1 MLKGSIVA
9 IVTPFKNGKI
19 DETALRNLINWHI
32 DEGTHGIVPVGTTG
46 ESPTL
51 DHNEHKEV
59 VEIVIDQVNGRVPVI
74 AGAGSNSTAEAIS
87 LLMHAEAVGAD
98 AALVVTP
105 YYNKPTQEGLFE
117 HFKAINNASM
127 GIPIMIYNIPPRSV
141 IDMSVEV
148 MAKLSNLENIIGVK
162 DATSDLSRV
171 EKQKIQ
177 CRDGFLQF
185 SGEDITAFEFMK
197 NGGNG
202 CISVT
207 ANVLPKLCSEFQNLC
222 IEGNYDEA
230 LKIHKK
236 LEPMHNALFI
246 ETSPSP
252 VKYVLSKIGRINDE
266 LRLPLVNI
274 RQETREILDKV
285 ISDLDLIWCHLNQVD
300 QREI

>member
-1 MLKGSIVA
+1 MFKGSIVA

-19 DETALRNLINWHI
+19 DETSLRNLVNWHI

-51 DHNEHKEV
+51 DHSEHREV
-59 VEIVIDQVNGRVPVI
+59 VEIVIDQVNNRVPVI
-74 AGAGSNSTAEAIS
+74 AGAGSNSTSEAIS
-87 LLMHAEAVGAD
+87 LLMHAESVGAD
-98 AALVVTP
+98 AALIVTP
-105 YYNKPTQEGLFE
+105 YYNKPTQEGLYE
-117 HFKAINNASM
+117 HFKAINRASM
-127 GIPIMIYNIPPRSV
+127 GIPIIIYNIPPRSIV
-141 IDMSVEV
+141 DMSVEV
-148 MAKLSNLENIIGVK
+148 MGKLSNLDNIIGVK

-171 EKQKIQ
+171 EKQKKQ
-177 CRDGFLQF
+177 CKDGFLQF

-207 ANVLPKLCSEFQNLC
+207 ANVLPKLCSDFQNLC

-252 VKYVLSKIGRINDE
+252 VKYVLSKMGRIEDE
-266 LRLPLVNI
+266 LRLPLVSI
-274 RQETREILDKV
+274 RQETKEILDKV
-285 ISDLDLIWCHLNQVD
+285 ISDLDLI
-300 QREI
+300 

>member
-1 MLKGSIVA
+1 MFKGSIVA

-19 DETALRNLINWHI
+19 DETSLRNLVNWHI
-32 DEGTHGIVPVGTTG
+32 AEGTHGIVPVGTTG

-51 DHNEHKEV
+51 DHSEHREV
-59 VEIVIDQVNGRVPVI
+59 VEIVIDQVNNRVPVI
-74 AGAGSNSTAEAIS
+74 AGAGSNSTSEAIS
-87 LLMHAEAVGAD
+87 LLMHAESVGAD
-98 AALVVTP
+98 AALIVTP
-105 YYNKPTQEGLFE
+105 YYNKPTQEGLYE
-117 HFKAINNASM
+117 HFKAINRASM
-127 GIPIMIYNIPPRSV
+127 GIPIIIYNIPPRSIV
-141 IDMSVEV
+141 DMSVEV
-148 MAKLSNLENIIGVK
+148 MGQLSNLENIIGVK

-171 EKQKIQ
+171 EKQKKQ
-177 CRDGFLQF
+177 CKDGFLQF

-207 ANVLPKLCSEFQNLC
+207 ANVLPKLCSDFQNLC

-252 VKYVLSKIGRINDE
+252 VKYVLSKMGRIEDE
-266 LRLPLVNI
+266 LRLPLVSI
-274 RQETREILDKV
+274 RQETKEILDKV
-285 ISDLDLIWCHLNQVD
+285 ISDLDLI
-300 QREI
+300 

>member
-1 MLKGSIVA
+1 MFKGSIVA

-19 DETALRNLINWHI
+19 DETSLRNLVNWHI

-51 DHNEHKEV
+51 DHSEHREV
-59 VEIVIDQVNGRVPVI
+59 VEIVIDQVNNRVPVI
-74 AGAGSNSTAEAIS
+74 AGAGSNSTSEAIS
-87 LLMHAEAVGAD
+87 LLMHAESVGAD
-98 AALVVTP
+98 AALIVTP
-105 YYNKPTQEGLFE
+105 YYNKPTQEGLYE
-117 HFKAINNASM
+117 HFKAINKASM
-127 GIPIMIYNIPPRSV
+127 GIPIMIYNIPPRSIV
-141 IDMSVEV
+141 DMSVEV
-148 MAKLSNLENIIGVK
+148 MGKLSNLENIIGVK

-171 EKQKIQ
+171 EKQKNQ
-177 CRDGFLQF
+177 CKDGFLQF

-207 ANVLPKLCSEFQNLC
+207 ANVLPKLCSDFQNLC
-222 IEGNYDEA
+222 LEGNYDEA

-252 VKYVLSKIGRINDE
+252 VKYVLSKMGRIEDE
-266 LRLPLVNI
+266 LRLPLVSI
-274 RQETREILDKV
+274 RQETKEILDKV
-285 ISDLDLIWCHLNQVD
+285 IFDLDLI
-300 QREI
+300 

>member
-1 MLKGSIVA
+1 MILMEKMFKGSIVA

-19 DETALRNLINWHI
+19 DETSLRNLVNWHI

-51 DHNEHKEV
+51 DHSEHREV
-59 VEIVIDQVNGRVPVI
+59 VEIVIDQVNNRVPVI
-74 AGAGSNSTAEAIS
+74 AGAGSNSTSEAIS
-87 LLMHAEAVGAD
+87 LLMHAESVGAD
-98 AALVVTP
+98 AALIVTP
-105 YYNKPTQEGLFE
+105 YYNKPTQEGLYE
-117 HFKAINNASM
+117 HFKAINRASM
-127 GIPIMIYNIPPRSV
+127 GIPIIIYNIPPRSIV
-141 IDMSVEV
+141 DMSVEV
-148 MAKLSNLENIIGVK
+148 MGKLSNLENIIGVK

-171 EKQKIQ
+171 EKQKKQ
-177 CRDGFLQF
+177 SKDGFLQF

-207 ANVLPKLCSEFQNLC
+207 ANVLPKLCSDFQNLC
-222 IEGNYDEA
+222 LEGNYDEA

-252 VKYVLSKIGRINDE
+252 VKYVLSKMGRIEDE
-266 LRLPLVNI
+266 LRLPLVSI
-274 RQETREILDKV
+274 RQETKEILDKV
-285 ISDLDLIWCHLNQVD
+285 ISDLDLI
-300 QREI
+300 

>member
-1 MLKGSIVA
+1 MFKGSIVA

-19 DETALRNLINWHI
+19 DETSLRNLVNWHI

-51 DHNEHKEV
+51 DHNEHREV
-59 VEIVIDQVNGRVPVI
+59 VEIVIDQVNNRVPVI
-74 AGAGSNSTAEAIS
+74 AGAGSNSTSEAIS
-87 LLMHAEAVGAD
+87 LLMHAESVGAD
-98 AALVVTP
+98 AALIVTP
-105 YYNKPTQEGLFE
+105 YYNKPTQEGLYE
-117 HFKAINNASM
+117 HFKAIDKASM
-127 GIPIMIYNIPPRSV
+127 GIPIMIYNIPPRSIV
-141 IDMSVEV
+141 DMSVEV
-148 MAKLSNLENIIGVK
+148 MGKLSNLENIIGVK

-171 EKQKIQ
+171 EKQKNQ
-177 CRDGFLQF
+177 CKDGFLQF

-207 ANVLPKLCSEFQNLC
+207 ANVLPKLCSDFQNLC
-222 IEGNYDEA
+222 LEGNYDEA

-252 VKYVLSKIGRINDE
+252 VKYVLSKMGLIEDE
-266 LRLPLVNI
+266 LRLPLVSI
-274 RQETREILDKV
+274 RQETKEILDKV
-285 ISDLDLIWCHLNQVD
+285 ISDLDLI
-300 QREI
+300 

>member
-1 MLKGSIVA
+1 
-9 IVTPFKNGKI
+9 
-19 DETALRNLINWHI
+19 
-32 DEGTHGIVPVGTTG
+32 
-46 ESPTL
+46 
-51 DHNEHKEV
+51 
-59 VEIVIDQVNGRVPVI
+59 VPVI
-74 AGAGSNSTAEAIS
+74 AGAGSNSTSEAIS

-105 YYNKPTQEGLFE
+105 YYNKPTQEGLYE

-127 GIPIMIYNIPPRSV
+127 GIPIMIYNIPPRSIV
-141 IDMSVEV
+141 DMSVEV

-171 EKQKIQ
+171 KKQQDQ
-177 CRDGFLQF
+177 CKYGFLQF
-185 SGEDITAFEFMK
+185 SGEDITAYEFMK

-207 ANVLPKLCSEFQNLC
+207 ANVLPRLCSEFQNLC
-222 IEGNYDEA
+222 IEGDYDEA

-252 VKYVLSKIGRINDE
+252 VKYVLSKMGRIEDE
-266 LRLPLVNI
+266 IRLPLVNI
-274 RQETREILDKV
+274 RPETREILDKV
-285 ISDLDLIWCHLNQVD
+285 IYDLDLI
-300 QREI
+300 

>member
-1 MLKGSIVA
+1 MFKGSIVA

-19 DETALRNLINWHI
+19 DETSLRNLVNWHI

-51 DHNEHKEV
+51 DHNEHREV
-59 VEIVIDQVNGRVPVI
+59 VEIVIDQVNNRVPVI
-74 AGAGSNSTAEAIS
+74 AGAGSNSTSEAIS
-87 LLMHAEAVGAD
+87 LLMHAESVGAD
-98 AALVVTP
+98 AALIVTP
-105 YYNKPTQEGLFE
+105 YYNKPTQEGLYE
-117 HFKAINNASM
+117 HFKAINRASM
-127 GIPIMIYNIPPRSV
+127 GIPIIIYNIPPRSIV
-141 IDMSVEV
+141 DMSVEV
-148 MAKLSNLENIIGVK
+148 MGKLSNLDNIIGVK

-171 EKQKIQ
+171 EKQKKQ
-177 CRDGFLQF
+177 CKDGFLQF

-207 ANVLPKLCSEFQNLC
+207 ANVLPKLCSDFQNLC

-252 VKYVLSKIGRINDE
+252 VKYVLSKMGRIEDE
-266 LRLPLVNI
+266 LRLPLVSI
-274 RQETREILDKV
+274 RQETKEILDKV
-285 ISDLDLIWCHLNQVD
+285 ISDLDLI
-300 QREI
+300 

>member
-1 MLKGSIVA
+1 MFKGSIVA
-9 IVTPFKNGKI
+9 IVTPFKNDKI
-19 DETALRNLINWHI
+19 DETSLRNLVNWHI

-59 VEIVIDQVNGRVPVI
+59 VEIVIDQVNNRVPVI
-74 AGAGSNSTAEAIS
+74 AGAGSNSTSEAIS

-105 YYNKPTQEGLFE
+105 YYNKPTQEGLYE

-141 IDMSVEV
+141 VDMSIEI

-171 EKQKIQ
+171 KKQQEQ
-177 CRDGFLQF
+177 CNSGFLQF
-185 SGEDITAFEFMK
+185 SGEDITAYEFMR
-197 NGGNG
+197 NGGKG

-207 ANVLPKLCSEFQNLC
+207 ANVLPRLCSEFQNLC
-222 IEGNYDEA
+222 MEGKYDEA

-252 VKYVLSKIGRINDE
+252 VKYVLSKMGRIEDE

-274 RQETREILDKV
+274 KQETREILDKV
-285 ISDLDLIWCHLNQVD
+285 ISDLDLI
-300 QREI
+300 

>member
-1 MLKGSIVA
+1 MFKGSIVA

-19 DETALRNLINWHI
+19 DETSLRNLVNWHI

-51 DHNEHKEV
+51 DHSEHREV
-59 VEIVIDQVNGRVPVI
+59 VEIVIDQVNNRVPVI
-74 AGAGSNSTAEAIS
+74 AGAGSNSTSEAIS
-87 LLMHAEAVGAD
+87 LLMHAESVGAD
-98 AALVVTP
+98 AALIVTP
-105 YYNKPTQEGLFE
+105 YYNKPTQEGLYE
-117 HFKAINNASM
+117 HFKAINRASM
-127 GIPIMIYNIPPRSV
+127 GIPIIIYNIPPRSIV
-141 IDMSVEV
+141 DMSVEV
-148 MAKLSNLENIIGVK
+148 MGQLSNLENIIGVK

-171 EKQKIQ
+171 KKQKKQ
-177 CRDGFLQF
+177 CKDGFLQF

-207 ANVLPKLCSEFQNLC
+207 ANVLPKLCSDFQNLC
-222 IEGNYDEA
+222 LEGNYDEA

-252 VKYVLSKIGRINDE
+252 VKYVLSKMGRIEDE
-266 LRLPLVNI
+266 LRLPLVSI
-274 RQETREILDKV
+274 RQETKEILDKV
-285 ISDLDLIWCHLNQVD
+285 ISDLDLI
-300 QREI
+300 

>member
-1 MLKGSIVA
+1 MFKGSIVA

-19 DETALRNLINWHI
+19 DETSLRNLVNWHI
-32 DEGTHGIVPVGTTG
+32 AEGTHGIVPVGTTG

-51 DHNEHKEV
+51 DHSEHRDV
-59 VEIVIDQVNGRVPVI
+59 VESVIDQVNNRVPVI
-74 AGAGSNSTAEAIS
+74 AGAGSNSTSEAIS
-87 LLMHAEAVGAD
+87 LLMHAESVGAD
-98 AALVVTP
+98 AALIVTP
-105 YYNKPTQEGLFE
+105 YYNKPTQEGLYE
-117 HFKAINNASM
+117 HFKAINRASM
-127 GIPIMIYNIPPRSV
+127 GIPIIIYNIPPRSIV
-141 IDMSVEV
+141 DMSIEV
-148 MAKLSNLENIIGVK
+148 MGQLSNLENIIGVK

-171 EKQKIQ
+171 EKQKKQ
-177 CRDGFLQF
+177 CKDGFLQF

-207 ANVLPKLCSEFQNLC
+207 ANVLPKLCSDFQNLC

-252 VKYVLSKIGRINDE
+252 VKYVLSKMGRIEDE
-266 LRLPLVNI
+266 LRLPLVSI
-274 RQETREILDKV
+274 RQETKEILDKV
-285 ISDLDLIWCHLNQVD
+285 ISDLDLI
-300 QREI
+300 

>member
-1 MLKGSIVA
+1 MFKGSIVA

-19 DETALRNLINWHI
+19 DETSLRNLVNWHI

-51 DHNEHKEV
+51 DHNEHREV
-59 VEIVIDQVNGRVPVI
+59 VEIVIDQVNNRVPVI
-74 AGAGSNSTAEAIS
+74 AGAGSNSTSEAIS
-87 LLMHAEAVGAD
+87 LLMHAESVGAD
-98 AALVVTP
+98 AALIVTP
-105 YYNKPTQEGLFE
+105 YYNKPTQEGLYE
-117 HFKAINNASM
+117 HFKAINKASM
-127 GIPIMIYNIPPRSV
+127 GIPIMIYNIPPRSIV
-141 IDMSVEV
+141 DMSVEV
-148 MAKLSNLENIIGVK
+148 MGQLSNLENIIGVK

-171 EKQKIQ
+171 EKQKNQ
-177 CRDGFLQF
+177 CKDGFLQF

-207 ANVLPKLCSEFQNLC
+207 ANVLPKLCSDFQNLC
-222 IEGNYDEA
+222 LEGNYDEA

-252 VKYVLSKIGRINDE
+252 VKYVLSKMGRIEDE
-266 LRLPLVNI
+266 LRLPLVSI
-274 RQETREILDKV
+274 RQETKEILDKV
-285 ISDLDLIWCHLNQVD
+285 ISDLDLI
-300 QREI
+300 

>member
-1 MLKGSIVA
+1 MFKGSIVA

-19 DETALRNLINWHI
+19 DETSLRNLVNWHI
-32 DEGTHGIVPVGTTG
+32 AEGTHGIVPVGTTG

-51 DHNEHKEV
+51 DHSEHREV
-59 VEIVIDQVNGRVPVI
+59 VEIVIDQVNNRVPVI
-74 AGAGSNSTAEAIS
+74 AGAGSNSTSEAIS
-87 LLMHAEAVGAD
+87 LLMHAESVGAD
-98 AALVVTP
+98 AALIVTP
-105 YYNKPTQEGLFE
+105 YYNKPTQEGLYE
-117 HFKAINNASM
+117 HFKAINRASM
-127 GIPIMIYNIPPRSV
+127 GIPIIIYNIPPRSIV
-141 IDMSVEV
+141 DMSIEV
-148 MAKLSNLENIIGVK
+148 MGQLSNLENIIGVK

-171 EKQKIQ
+171 EKQKKQ
-177 CRDGFLQF
+177 CKDGFLQF

-207 ANVLPKLCSEFQNLC
+207 ANVLPKLCSDFQNLC

-252 VKYVLSKIGRINDE
+252 VKYVLSKMGRIEDE
-266 LRLPLVNI
+266 LRLPLVSI
-274 RQETREILDKV
+274 RQETKEILDKV
-285 ISDLDLIWCHLNQVD
+285 ISDLDLI
-300 QREI
+300 

>member
-1 MLKGSIVA
+1 MFKGSIVA

-19 DETALRNLINWHI
+19 DETSLRNLVNWHI

-51 DHNEHKEV
+51 DHNEHREV
-59 VEIVIDQVNGRVPVI
+59 VEIVIDQVNNRVPVI
-74 AGAGSNSTAEAIS
+74 AGAGSNSTSEAIS
-87 LLMHAEAVGAD
+87 LLMHAESVGAD
-98 AALVVTP
+98 AALIVTP
-105 YYNKPTQEGLFE
+105 YYKPTQEGLYE
-117 HFKAINNASM
+117 HFKAIDKASM
-127 GIPIMIYNIPPRSV
+127 GIPIMIYNIPPRSIV
-141 IDMSVEV
+141 DMSVEV
-148 MAKLSNLENIIGVK
+148 MGKLSNLENIIGVK

-171 EKQKIQ
+171 EKQKNQ
-177 CRDGFLQF
+177 CKDGFLQF

-207 ANVLPKLCSEFQNLC
+207 ANVLPKLCSDFQNLC
-222 IEGNYDEA
+222 LEGNYDEA

-252 VKYVLSKIGRINDE
+252 VKYVLSKMGLIEDE
-266 LRLPLVNI
+266 LRLPLVSI
-274 RQETREILDKV
+274 RQETKEILDKI
-285 ISDLDLIWCHLNQVD
+285 ISDLDLI
-300 QREI
+300 

>member
-1 MLKGSIVA
+1 MFKGSIVA

-19 DETALRNLINWHI
+19 DETSLRNLVNWHI

-51 DHNEHKEV
+51 DHSEHREV
-59 VEIVIDQVNGRVPVI
+59 VEIVIDQVNNRVPVI
-74 AGAGSNSTAEAIS
+74 AGAGSNSTSEAIS
-87 LLMHAEAVGAD
+87 LLMHAESVGAD
-98 AALVVTP
+98 AALIVTP
-105 YYNKPTQEGLFE
+105 YYNKPTQEGLYE
-117 HFKAINNASM
+117 HFKAINRASM
-127 GIPIMIYNIPPRSV
+127 GIPIIIYNIPPRSIV
-141 IDMSVEV
+141 DMSIEV
-148 MAKLSNLENIIGVK
+148 MGQLSNLENIIGVK

-171 EKQKIQ
+171 EKQKKQ
-177 CRDGFLQF
+177 CKDGFLQF

-207 ANVLPKLCSEFQNLC
+207 ANVLPKLCSDFQNLC

-252 VKYVLSKIGRINDE
+252 VKYVLSKMGRIEDE
-266 LRLPLVNI
+266 LRLPLVSI
-274 RQETREILDKV
+274 RQETKEILDKV
-285 ISDLDLIWCHLNQVD
+285 ISDLDLI
-300 QREI
+300 

>member
-1 MLKGSIVA
+1 MILMEKMFKGSIVA

-19 DETALRNLINWHI
+19 DETSLRNLVNWHI

-51 DHNEHKEV
+51 DHSEHREV
-59 VEIVIDQVNGRVPVI
+59 VEIVIDQVNNRVPVI
-74 AGAGSNSTAEAIS
+74 AGAGSNSTSEAIS
-87 LLMHAEAVGAD
+87 LLMHAESVGAD
-98 AALVVTP
+98 AALIVTP
-105 YYNKPTQEGLFE
+105 YYNKPTQEGLYE
-117 HFKAINNASM
+117 HFKAINKASM
-127 GIPIMIYNIPPRSV
+127 GIPIIIYNIPPRSIV
-141 IDMSVEV
+141 DMSVEV
-148 MAKLSNLENIIGVK
+148 MGKLSNLENIIGVK

-171 EKQKIQ
+171 EKQKKQ
-177 CRDGFLQF
+177 CKDGFLQF

-207 ANVLPKLCSEFQNLC
+207 ANVLPKLCSDFQNLC

-252 VKYVLSKIGRINDE
+252 VKYVLSKMGRIEDD
-266 LRLPLVNI
+266 LRLPLVSI
-274 RQETREILDKV
+274 RQETKEILDKV
-285 ISDLDLIWCHLNQVD
+285 ISDLDLI
-300 QREI
+300 

>member
-1 MLKGSIVA
+1 MFKGSIVA

-19 DETALRNLINWHI
+19 DETSLRNLVNWHI

-51 DHNEHKEV
+51 DHSEHREV
-59 VEIVIDQVNGRVPVI
+59 VEIVIDQVNNRVPVI
-74 AGAGSNSTAEAIS
+74 AGAGSNSTSEAIS
-87 LLMHAEAVGAD
+87 LLMHAESVGAD
-98 AALVVTP
+98 AALIVTP
-105 YYNKPTQEGLFE
+105 YYNKPTQEGLYE
-117 HFKAINNASM
+117 HFKAINRASM
-127 GIPIMIYNIPPRSV
+127 GIPIIIYNIPPRSIV
-141 IDMSVEV
+141 DMSIEV
-148 MAKLSNLENIIGVK
+148 MGKLSNLENIIGVK

-171 EKQKIQ
+171 EKQKKQ
-177 CRDGFLQF
+177 SRDGFLQF

-207 ANVLPKLCSEFQNLC
+207 ANVLPKLCSDFQNLC

-252 VKYVLSKIGRINDE
+252 VKYVLSKMGRIEDE
-266 LRLPLVNI
+266 LRLPLVSI
-274 RQETREILDKV
+274 RQETKEILDKV
-285 ISDLDLIWCHLNQVD
+285 ISDLDLI
-300 QREI
+300 

>member
-1 MLKGSIVA
+1 MFKGSIVA

-19 DETALRNLINWHI
+19 DETSLRNLVNWHI

-51 DHNEHKEV
+51 DHNEHREV
-59 VEIVIDQVNGRVPVI
+59 VEIVIDQVNNRVPVI
-74 AGAGSNSTAEAIS
+74 AGAGSNSTSEAIS

-127 GIPIMIYNIPPRSV
+127 GIPIMIYNIPPRSIV
-141 IDMSVEV
+141 DMSVEV
-148 MAKLSNLENIIGVK
+148 MAKLSNLENIVGVK

-171 EKQKIQ
+171 KKQKDQ
-177 CRDGFLQF
+177 CKSGFLQF
-185 SGEDITAFEFMK
+185 SGEDITAYEFMK

-207 ANVLPKLCSEFQNLC
+207 ANVLPRLCSEFQNLC
-222 IEGNYDEA
+222 IQGNYDEA

-252 VKYVLSKIGRINDE
+252 VKYVLSKMGKIKDE

-285 ISDLDLIWCHLNQVD
+285 ISDLDLI
-300 QREI
+300 

>member
-117 HFKAINNASM
+117 HFKALNNASM

-148 MAKLSNLENIIGVK
+148 MAELSNLENIIGVK

-171 EKQKIQ
+171 KKQKIQ
-177 CRDGFLQF
+177 CKDGFLQF
-185 SGEDITAFEFMK
+185 SGEDITAYQFMK

-274 RQETREILDKV
+274 RQETKEILDKV
-285 ISDLDLIWCHLNQVD
+285 ISDLDLI
-300 QREI
+300 

>member
-1 MLKGSIVA
+1 MFKGSIVA

-19 DETALRNLINWHI
+19 DETSLRNLVNWHI

-51 DHNEHKEV
+51 DHYEHREV
-59 VEIVIDQVNGRVPVI
+59 VEIVIDQVNNRVPVI
-74 AGAGSNSTAEAIS
+74 AGAGSNSTSEAIS
-87 LLMHAEAVGAD
+87 LLMHAESVGAD
-98 AALVVTP
+98 AALIVTP
-105 YYNKPTQEGLFE
+105 YYNKPTQEGLYE
-117 HFKAINNASM
+117 HFKAINKASM
-127 GIPIMIYNIPPRSV
+127 GIPIMIYNIPPRSIV
-141 IDMSVEV
+141 DMSVEV
-148 MAKLSNLENIIGVK
+148 MGKLSNLENIIGVK

-171 EKQKIQ
+171 EKQKNQ
-177 CRDGFLQF
+177 CKDGFLQF

-207 ANVLPKLCSEFQNLC
+207 ANVLPKLCSDFQNLC
-222 IEGNYDEA
+222 LEGNYDEA

-252 VKYVLSKIGRINDE
+252 VKYVLSKMGRIEDE
-266 LRLPLVNI
+266 LRLPFVSI
-274 RQETREILDKV
+274 RQETKEILDKV
-285 ISDLDLIWCHLNQVD
+285 IFDLDLI
-300 QREI
+300 

>member
-1 MLKGSIVA
+1 MFKGSIVA

-19 DETALRNLINWHI
+19 DETSLRNLVNWHI

-51 DHNEHKEV
+51 DHNEHREV
-59 VEIVIDQVNGRVPVI
+59 VEIVIDQVNNRVPVI
-74 AGAGSNSTAEAIS
+74 AGAGSNSTSEAIS

-98 AALVVTP
+98 AALIVTP
-105 YYNKPTQEGLFE
+105 YYNKPTQEGLYE

-127 GIPIMIYNIPPRSV
+127 GIPIMIYNIPPRSI

-171 EKQKIQ
+171 EKQNNLCKS
-177 CRDGFLQF
+177 GFLQF
-185 SGEDITAFEFMK
+185 SGEDITAYEFMK

-207 ANVLPKLCSEFQNLC
+207 ANILPKLCSEFQSLC
-222 IEGNYDEA
+222 IEGDYDEA

-252 VKYVLSKIGRINDE
+252 VKYVLSKMGKIEDE
-266 LRLPLVNI
+266 IRLPLVNI
-274 RQETREILDKV
+274 KPETREILDKV
-285 ISDLDLIWCHLNQVD
+285 ISDLDLI
-300 QREI
+300 

>member
-1 MLKGSIVA
+1 MFKGSIVA

-19 DETALRNLINWHI
+19 DETSLRNLVNWHI
-32 DEGTHGIVPVGTTG
+32 AEGTHGIVPVGTTG

-51 DHNEHKEV
+51 DHSEHREV
-59 VEIVIDQVNGRVPVI
+59 VEIVIDQVNNRVPVI
-74 AGAGSNSTAEAIS
+74 AGAGSNSTSEAIS
-87 LLMHAEAVGAD
+87 LLMHAESVGAD
-98 AALVVTP
+98 AALIVTP
-105 YYNKPTQEGLFE
+105 YYNKPTQEGLYE
-117 HFKAINNASM
+117 HFKAINRASM
-127 GIPIMIYNIPPRSV
+127 GIPIIIYNIPPRSIV
-141 IDMSVEV
+141 DMSVEV
-148 MAKLSNLENIIGVK
+148 MGKLSNLENIIGVK

-171 EKQKIQ
+171 EKQKKQ
-177 CRDGFLQF
+177 CKDGFLQF

-207 ANVLPKLCSEFQNLC
+207 ANVLPKLCSDFQNLC

-252 VKYVLSKIGRINDE
+252 VKYVLSKMGRIEDE
-266 LRLPLVNI
+266 LRLPLVSI
-274 RQETREILDKV
+274 RQETKEILDKV
-285 ISDLDLIWCHLNQVD
+285 ISDLDLI
-300 QREI
+300 

>member
-1 MLKGSIVA
+1 MFKGSIVA

-19 DETALRNLINWHI
+19 DETSLRNLVNWHI

-51 DHNEHKEV
+51 DHNEHREV
-59 VEIVIDQVNGRVPVI
+59 VEIVIDQVNNRVPVI
-74 AGAGSNSTAEAIS
+74 AGAGSNSTSEAIS
-87 LLMHAEAVGAD
+87 LLMHAESVGAD
-98 AALVVTP
+98 AALIVTP
-105 YYNKPTQEGLFE
+105 YYNKPTQEGLYE
-117 HFKAINNASM
+117 HFKAINRASM
-127 GIPIMIYNIPPRSV
+127 GIPILIYNIPPRSIV
-141 IDMSVEV
+141 DMSVEV
-148 MAKLSNLENIIGVK
+148 MGKLSNLENIIGVK

-171 EKQKIQ
+171 EKQKNQ
-177 CRDGFLQF
+177 CKDGFLQF

-207 ANVLPKLCSEFQNLC
+207 ANVLPKLCSDFQNLC
-222 IEGNYDEA
+222 LEGNYDEA

-252 VKYVLSKIGRINDE
+252 VKYVLSKMGLIEDE
-266 LRLPLVNI
+266 LRLPLVSI
-274 RQETREILDKV
+274 RQETKEILDKI
-285 ISDLDLIWCHLNQVD
+285 ISDLDLI
-300 QREI
+300 

>member
-1 MLKGSIVA
+1 MFKGSIVA

-19 DETALRNLINWHI
+19 DETSLRNLVNWHI

-51 DHNEHKEV
+51 DHSEHREV
-59 VEIVIDQVNGRVPVI
+59 VEIVIDQVNNRVPVI
-74 AGAGSNSTAEAIS
+74 AGAGSNSTSEAIS
-87 LLMHAEAVGAD
+87 LLMHAESVGAD
-98 AALVVTP
+98 AALIVTP
-105 YYNKPTQEGLFE
+105 YYNKPTQEGLYE
-117 HFKAINNASM
+117 HFKAINRASM
-127 GIPIMIYNIPPRSV
+127 GIPIIIYNIPPRSIV
-141 IDMSVEV
+141 DMSVEV
-148 MAKLSNLENIIGVK
+148 MGKLSNLDNIIGVK

-171 EKQKIQ
+171 EKQKKQ
-177 CRDGFLQF
+177 CKDGFLQF

-207 ANVLPKLCSEFQNLC
+207 ANVLPKLCSDFQNLC
-222 IEGNYDEA
+222 LEGNYDEA

-252 VKYVLSKIGRINDE
+252 VKYVLSKMGLIEDE
-266 LRLPLVNI
+266 LRLPLVSI
-274 RQETREILDKV
+274 RQETKEILDKI
-285 ISDLDLIWCHLNQVD
+285 ISDLDLI
-300 QREI
+300 

>member
-1 MLKGSIVA
+1 MFKGSIVA

-19 DETALRNLINWHI
+19 DETSLRNLVNWHI

-51 DHNEHKEV
+51 DHSEHREV
-59 VEIVIDQVNGRVPVI
+59 VEIVIDQVNNRVPVI
-74 AGAGSNSTAEAIS
+74 AGAGSNSTSEAIS
-87 LLMHAEAVGAD
+87 LLMHAESVGAD
-98 AALVVTP
+98 AALIVTP
-105 YYNKPTQEGLFE
+105 YYNKPTQEGLYE
-117 HFKAINNASM
+117 HFKAINKASM
-127 GIPIMIYNIPPRSV
+127 GIPIIIYNIPPRSIV
-141 IDMSVEV
+141 DMSVEV
-148 MAKLSNLENIIGVK
+148 MGKLSNLENIIGVK

-171 EKQKIQ
+171 EKQKKQ
-177 CRDGFLQF
+177 CKDGFLQF

-207 ANVLPKLCSEFQNLC
+207 ANVLPKLCSDFQNLC

-252 VKYVLSKIGRINDE
+252 VKYVLSKMGRIEDD
-266 LRLPLVNI
+266 LRLPLVSI
-274 RQETREILDKV
+274 RQETKEILDKV
-285 ISDLDLIWCHLNQVD
+285 ISDLDLI
-300 QREI
+300 

>member
-1 MLKGSIVA
+1 MFKGSIVA

-19 DETALRNLINWHI
+19 DETSLRNLVNWHI

-51 DHNEHKEV
+51 DHSEHREV
-59 VEIVIDQVNGRVPVI
+59 VEIVIDQVNNRVPVI
-74 AGAGSNSTAEAIS
+74 AGAGSNSTSEAIS
-87 LLMHAEAVGAD
+87 LLMHSESVGAD
-98 AALVVTP
+98 AALIVTP
-105 YYNKPTQEGLFE
+105 YYNKPTQEGLYE
-117 HFKAINNASM
+117 HFKAINRASM
-127 GIPIMIYNIPPRSV
+127 GIPIIIYNIPPRSIV
-141 IDMSVEV
+141 DMSVEV
-148 MAKLSNLENIIGVK
+148 MGKLSNLENIIGVK

-171 EKQKIQ
+171 EKQKKQ
-177 CRDGFLQF
+177 CKDGFLQF

-207 ANVLPKLCSEFQNLC
+207 ANVLPKLCSDFQNLC

-252 VKYVLSKIGRINDE
+252 VKYVLSKMGRIEDE
-266 LRLPLVNI
+266 LRLPLVSI
-274 RQETREILDKV
+274 RQETKEILDKV
-285 ISDLDLIWCHLNQVD
+285 ISDLDLI
-300 QREI
+300 

>member
-117 HFKAINNASM
+117 HFKALNNASM

-230 LKIHKK
+230 FKIHKK

-285 ISDLDLIWCHLNQVD
+285 ISDLDLI
-300 QREI
+300 

>member
-1 MLKGSIVA
+1 MFKGSIVA

-148 MAKLSNLENIIGVK
+148 MAELSNLENIIGVK

-252 VKYVLSKIGRINDE
+252 VKYVLSKIGKINDE

-274 RQETREILDKV
+274 RQETREILDKI
-285 ISDLDLIWCHLNQVD
+285 ISDLDLI
-300 QREI
+300 

>member
-1 MLKGSIVA
+1 MFKGSIVA

-19 DETALRNLINWHI
+19 DETSLRNLVNWHI

-51 DHNEHKEV
+51 DHSEHREV
-59 VEIVIDQVNGRVPVI
+59 VEIVIDQVNNRVPVI
-74 AGAGSNSTAEAIS
+74 AGAGSNSTSEAIS
-87 LLMHAEAVGAD
+87 LLMHAESVGAD
-98 AALVVTP
+98 AALIVTP
-105 YYNKPTQEGLFE
+105 YYNKPTQEGLYE
-117 HFKAINNASM
+117 HFKAINRASM
-127 GIPIMIYNIPPRSV
+127 GIPIIIYNIPPRSIV
-141 IDMSVEV
+141 DMSVEV
-148 MAKLSNLENIIGVK
+148 MGKLSNLENIIGVK

-171 EKQKIQ
+171 EKQKNQ
-177 CRDGFLQF
+177 CKDGFLQF

-207 ANVLPKLCSEFQNLC
+207 ANVLPKLCSDFQNLC
-222 IEGNYDEA
+222 LEGNYDEA

-252 VKYVLSKIGRINDE
+252 VKYVLSKMGRIEDE
-266 LRLPLVNI
+266 LRLPLVSI
-274 RQETREILDKV
+274 RQETKEILDKI
-285 ISDLDLIWCHLNQVD
+285 ISDLDLM
-300 QREI
+300 

>member
-1 MLKGSIVA
+1 MFKGSIVA

-19 DETALRNLINWHI
+19 DETSLRNLVNWHI

-51 DHNEHKEV
+51 DHNEHREV
-59 VEIVIDQVNGRVPVI
+59 VEIVIDQVNNRVPVI
-74 AGAGSNSTAEAIS
+74 AGAGSNSTSEAIS
-87 LLMHAEAVGAD
+87 LLMHAESVGAD
-98 AALVVTP
+98 AALIVTP
-105 YYNKPTQEGLFE
+105 YYNKPTQEGLYE
-117 HFKAINNASM
+117 HFKAIDKASM
-127 GIPIMIYNIPPRSV
+127 GIPIMIYNIPPRSIV
-141 IDMSVEV
+141 DMSVEV
-148 MAKLSNLENIIGVK
+148 MGKLSNLENIIGVK

-171 EKQKIQ
+171 EKQKNQ
-177 CRDGFLQF
+177 CKDGFLQF

-207 ANVLPKLCSEFQNLC
+207 ANVLPKLCSDFQNLC
-222 IEGNYDEA
+222 LEGNYDEA

-252 VKYVLSKIGRINDE
+252 VKYVLSKMGLIEDE
-266 LRLPLVNI
+266 LRLPLVSI
-274 RQETREILDKV
+274 RQETREILDKI
-285 ISDLDLIWCHLNQVD
+285 ISDLDLI
-300 QREI
+300 

>member
-1 MLKGSIVA
+1 MFKGSIVA

-19 DETALRNLINWHI
+19 DETSLRNLVNWHI

-51 DHNEHKEV
+51 DHSEHREV
-59 VEIVIDQVNGRVPVI
+59 VEIVIDQVNNRVPVI
-74 AGAGSNSTAEAIS
+74 AGAGSNSTSEAIS
-87 LLMHAEAVGAD
+87 LLMHAESVGAD
-98 AALVVTP
+98 AALIVTP
-105 YYNKPTQEGLFE
+105 YYNKPTQEGLYE
-117 HFKAINNASM
+117 HFKAIDKASM
-127 GIPIMIYNIPPRSV
+127 GIPIMIYNIPPRSIV
-141 IDMSVEV
+141 DMSVEV
-148 MAKLSNLENIIGVK
+148 MGKLSNLENIIGVK

-171 EKQKIQ
+171 EKQKKQ
-177 CRDGFLQF
+177 CKDGFLQF

-207 ANVLPKLCSEFQNLC
+207 ANVLPKLCSDFQNLC

-252 VKYVLSKIGRINDE
+252 VKYVLSKMGRIEDE
-266 LRLPLVNI
+266 LRLPLVSI
-274 RQETREILDKV
+274 RQETKEILDKV
-285 ISDLDLIWCHLNQVD
+285 ISDLDLI
-300 QREI
+300 

>member
-1 MLKGSIVA
+1 MFKGSIVA

-19 DETALRNLINWHI
+19 DETSLRNLVNWHI

-51 DHNEHKEV
+51 DHNEHREV
-59 VEIVIDQVNGRVPVI
+59 VEIVIDQVNNRVPVI
-74 AGAGSNSTAEAIS
+74 AGAGSNSTSEAIS
-87 LLMHAEAVGAD
+87 LLMHAESVGAD
-98 AALVVTP
+98 AALIVTP
-105 YYNKPTQEGLFE
+105 YYNKPTQEGLYE
-117 HFKAINNASM
+117 HFKAIDKASM
-127 GIPIMIYNIPPRSV
+127 GIPIMIYNIPPRSIV
-141 IDMSVEV
+141 DMSIEV
-148 MAKLSNLENIIGVK
+148 MGKLSNLENIIGVK

-171 EKQKIQ
+171 EKQKKQ
-177 CRDGFLQF
+177 CKDGFLQF

-207 ANVLPKLCSEFQNLC
+207 ANVLPKLCSDFQNLC
-222 IEGNYDEA
+222 LEGNYDEA

-252 VKYVLSKIGRINDE
+252 VKYVLSKMGRIEDE
-266 LRLPLVNI
+266 LRLPLVSI
-274 RQETREILDKV
+274 RQETKEILDKV
-285 ISDLDLIWCHLNQVD
+285 ISDLDLI
-300 QREI
+300 

>member
-1 MLKGSIVA
+1 MILKENMFKGSIVA

-19 DETALRNLINWHI
+19 DETSLRNLVNWHI

-51 DHNEHKEV
+51 DHSEHREV
-59 VEIVIDQVNGRVPVI
+59 VEIVIDQVNNRVPVI
-74 AGAGSNSTAEAIS
+74 AGAGSNSTSEAIS
-87 LLMHAEAVGAD
+87 LLMHAESVGAD
-98 AALVVTP
+98 AALIVTP
-105 YYNKPTQEGLFE
+105 YYNKPTQEGLYE
-117 HFKAINNASM
+117 HFKAINRASM
-127 GIPIMIYNIPPRSV
+127 GIPIIIYNIPPRSIV
-141 IDMSVEV
+141 DMSVEV
-148 MAKLSNLENIIGVK
+148 MGKLSNLENIIGVK

-171 EKQKIQ
+171 EKQKKQ
-177 CRDGFLQF
+177 CKDGFLQF

-207 ANVLPKLCSEFQNLC
+207 ANVLPKLCSDFQNLC

-252 VKYVLSKIGRINDE
+252 VKYVLSKMGRIEDE
-266 LRLPLVNI
+266 LRLPLVSI
-274 RQETREILDKV
+274 RQETKEILDKV
-285 ISDLDLIWCHLNQVD
+285 ISDLDLI
-300 QREI
+300 

>member
-1 MLKGSIVA
+1 MFKGSIVA

-19 DETALRNLINWHI
+19 DETSLRNLVNWHI

-51 DHNEHKEV
+51 DHSEHREV
-59 VEIVIDQVNGRVPVI
+59 VEIVIDQVNNRVPVI
-74 AGAGSNSTAEAIS
+74 AGAGSNSTSEAIS
-87 LLMHAEAVGAD
+87 LLMHAESVGAD
-98 AALVVTP
+98 AALIVTP
-105 YYNKPTQEGLFE
+105 YYNKPTQEGLYE
-117 HFKAINNASM
+117 HFKAINRASM
-127 GIPIMIYNIPPRSV
+127 GIPIIIYNIPPRSIV
-141 IDMSVEV
+141 DMSVEV
-148 MAKLSNLENIIGVK
+148 MGKLSNLENIIGVK

-171 EKQKIQ
+171 EKQKKQ
-177 CRDGFLQF
+177 SKDGFLQF

-207 ANVLPKLCSEFQNLC
+207 ANVLPKLCSDFQNLC
-222 IEGNYDEA
+222 LEENYDEA

-252 VKYVLSKIGRINDE
+252 VKYVLSKMGRIEDE
-266 LRLPLVNI
+266 LRLPLVSI
-274 RQETREILDKV
+274 RQETKEILDKV
-285 ISDLDLIWCHLNQVD
+285 ISDLDLI
-300 QREI
+300 